1 MVVQWDPGI
10 SHLGLGPWFIP
21 RLGGAWHPG
30 PRPQLFTH
38 QGKGTQQAI
47 PTRSPAAQY
56 SNSWGRWEGAG
67 IQRKEWSGQRKNRRN
82 CEKELWMKCEKQRY
96 QGEKNSSKPN
106 REDQCFQPPYNW
118 LLGIGA
124 GGAVP
129 QALRNTWG
137 WPMACAPPAH
147 SQQGLLS
154 WGLKLMIMPLFIH
167 STHLPCAQDRTAA
180 QLTLLSA
187 LINVLSGNYLAQ
199 QRIPRQKDPLAAA
212 C

>member
-21 RLGGAWHPG
+21 RLDGAWHPG

-56 SNSWGRWEGAG
+56 SNSWERWEGAG

-96 QGEKNSSKPN
+96 QGEKNSSKKN
-106 REDQCFQPPYNW
+106 REDLCFQPTYNW
-118 LLGIGA
+118 LLRIRA
-124 GGAVP
+124 GGSAS
-129 QALRNTWG
+129 QARETLEG
-137 WPMACAPPAH
+137 WPMACAHLPPPTPTH

-154 WGLKLMIMPLFIH
+154 WGLKFMIMSLFIH
-167 STHLPCAQDRTAA
+167 STYLPCAQHRICVECNDKC
-180 QLTLLSA
+180 
-187 LINVLSGNYLAQ
+187 YLVTT
-199 QRIPRQKDPLAAA
+199 
-212 C
+212 